1 MRGWAAIFICG
12 CAPLKRWSD
21 AMAVKAALAV
31 FLAATCAALTGGSAM
46 AADIDALWDYN
57 QPALSEARFREALKT
72 ESGDDALEL
81 ETQIARTFSL
91 RRDFTQAHAALDA
104 AQRRMTDKTRPAV
117 RVRYLL
123 ERGRAFRSAN
133 EAVKAKPLFLEAWQ
147 VADKEKLTLL
157 GIDAAHMM
165 GIIESGDEAQR
176 WNERAM
182 AAALSSNLPR
192 AIRWRGSL
200 ANNMG
205 HTERERGQLDA
216 AMKHFQASLTAFQL
230 TRSAS
235 QIRTAKWQIANV
247 MRLQKR
253 LDEALA
259 MQLAI
264 EIEAAAVNEPDGY
277 VFEEIAEI
285 YWLKNDAA
293 KAKAYFAKA
302 VETLGKE
309 AGFADNE
316 ADRLA
321 RMKQLAK

>member
-1 MRGWAAIFICG
+1 
-12 CAPLKRWSD
+12 
-21 AMAVKAALAV
+21 MAGRRVLSVAFVATLAWM
-31 FLAATCAALTGGSAM
+31 GGSAM
-46 AADIDALWDYN
+46 AADIDALWDYT
-57 QPALSEARFREALKT
+57 QPAASETRFREALKT

-91 RRDFTQAHAALDA
+91 RSDFAQAHALLDA
-104 AQRRMTDKTRPAV
+104 VQRRMSETTRPAA

-123 ERGRAFRSAN
+123 ERGRTHRAAN
-133 EAVKAKPLFLEAWQ
+133 ESSKARPLFIEAWQ
-147 VADKEKLTLL
+147 IAEREKLTLL
-157 GIDAAHMM
+157 AIDAAHMM

-182 AAALSSNLPR
+182 AQATASLAPR

-205 HTERERGQLDA
+205 HTERERGNLDTA
-216 AMKHFQASLTAFQL
+216 LKHFQASLTAFQL
-230 TRSAS
+230 TRSAV

-253 LDEALA
+253 YDEALA

-264 EIEAAAVNEPDGY
+264 EAEAAEAAAPDGY

-285 YWLKNDAA
+285 HLLKSEPA
-293 KAKAYFAKA
+293 KAKPYFAKA
-302 VETLGKE
+302 AE
-309 AGFADNE
+309 ALSKDTWFAENE
-316 ADRLA
+316 GDRLA
-321 RMKQLAK
+321 RLRQLAK

>member
-1 MRGWAAIFICG
+1 
-12 CAPLKRWSD
+12 
-21 AMAVKAALAV
+21 MAGKQEHSLRAVLAT
-31 FLAATCAALTGGSAM
+31 LALTGGSAM

-57 QPALSEARFREALKT
+57 QPAVSETRFRDALKA

-91 RRDFTQAHAALDA
+91 RREFTQAHAMLDTV
-104 AQRRMTDKTRPAV
+104 QRRMSEKTRPTV

-123 ERGRAFRSAN
+123 ERGRTFRSAN
-133 EAVKAKPLFLEAWQ
+133 QAVKARPLFLEAWQ
-147 VADKEKLTLL
+147 IGDREKLTLL
-157 GIDAAHMM
+157 AIDAAHMM
-165 GIIESGDEAQR
+165 GIVETGDEAQR

-182 AAALSSNLPR
+182 ALAMSSNVPR

-205 HTERERGQLDA
+205 HTERERGNLDA
-216 AMKHFQASLTAFQL
+216 AMKYFQTSLTAFQL

-247 MRLQKR
+247 MRMQKR
-253 LDEALA
+253 YDEALA
-259 MQLAI
+259 LQLVI
-264 EIEAAAVNEPDGY
+264 ETEAAEAAEPDGY

-285 YWLKNDAA
+285 YLVKNEPA
-293 KAKAYFAKA
+293 KAKPYFAKA
-302 VETLGKE
+302 VDALSKDTW
-309 AGFADNE
+309 FADNE
-316 ADRLA
+316 GDRLA

>member
-1 MRGWAAIFICG
+1 MAGKR
-12 CAPLKRWSD
+12 APSLRRIVS
-21 AMAVKAALAV
+21 ALLLLGAE
-31 FLAATCAALTGGSAM
+31 AM

-57 QPALSEARFREALKT
+57 APAVSETRFRDALKT

-91 RRDFTQAHAALDA
+91 RREITQAHALLDA
-104 AQRRMTDKTRPAV
+104 VQRRMSEKTRPAV

-123 ERGRAFRSAN
+123 ERGRTFRSAN
-133 EAVKAKPLFLEAWQ
+133 EAAKARPLFLEAWQ
-147 VADKEKLTLL
+147 IADREKLTLL
-157 GIDAAHMM
+157 AIDAGHMM
-165 GIIESGDEAQR
+165 GIVEASDEAQR

-182 AAALSSNLPR
+182 ALAMSSNVPR

-205 HTERERGQLDA
+205 HTERERGNLDA

-247 MRLQKR
+247 MRMQKR
-253 LDEALA
+253 YDEALA
-259 MQLAI
+259 MQLV
-264 EIEAAAVNEPDGY
+264 IEAEAAEAAEPDGY

-285 YWLKNDAA
+285 YLVKNDPA
-293 KAKAYFAKA
+293 KAKPYFAKA
-302 VETLGKE
+302 VEALSKDSW
-309 AGFADNE
+309 FAENE
-316 ADRLA
+316 GDRLA
-321 RMKQLAK
+321 RMRQLAK

>member
-1 MRGWAAIFICG
+1 MAGKR
-12 CAPLKRWSD
+12 APSLRHI
-21 AMAVKAALAV
+21 VLALLLLGAE
-31 FLAATCAALTGGSAM
+31 AM

-57 QPALSEARFREALKT
+57 APAVSETRFRDALKT

-91 RRDFTQAHAALDA
+91 RREFTQAHALLDA
-104 AQRRMTDKTRPAV
+104 VQRRMSVKTRPAV

-123 ERGRAFRSAN
+123 ERGRTFRSAN
-133 EAVKAKPLFLEAWQ
+133 EAAKARPLFLEAWQ
-147 VADKEKLTLL
+147 IADREKLTLL
-157 GIDAAHMM
+157 AIDAGHMM
-165 GIIESGDEAQR
+165 GIVEASDEAQR

-182 AAALSSNLPR
+182 ALAMSSNVPR

-205 HTERERGQLDA
+205 HTERERGNLDA

-247 MRLQKR
+247 MRMQKR
-253 LDEALA
+253 YDEALA
-259 MQLAI
+259 MQLV
-264 EIEAAAVNEPDGY
+264 IEAEAAEAAEPDGY

-285 YWLKNDAA
+285 YLVKNDPA
-293 KAKAYFAKA
+293 KAKPYFAKA
-302 VETLGKE
+302 VEALSKDSW
-309 AGFADNE
+309 FAENE
-316 ADRLA
+316 GDRLA
-321 RMKQLAK
+321 RMRQLAK

>member
-1 MRGWAAIFICG
+1 MAGKR
-12 CAPLKRWSD
+12 APSLRRIVS
-21 AMAVKAALAV
+21 ALLLLGAE
-31 FLAATCAALTGGSAM
+31 AM

-57 QPALSEARFREALKT
+57 APAVSETRFRDALKT

-91 RRDFTQAHAALDA
+91 RREITQAHALLDA
-104 AQRRMTDKTRPAV
+104 VQRRMSVKTRPAV

-123 ERGRAFRSAN
+123 ERGRTFRSAN
-133 EAVKAKPLFLEAWQ
+133 EAAKARPLFLEAWQ
-147 VADKEKLTLL
+147 IADREKLTLL
-157 GIDAAHMM
+157 AIDAGHMM
-165 GIIESGDEAQR
+165 GIVEAGDEAQR

-182 AAALSSNLPR
+182 ALAMSSNVPR

-205 HTERERGQLDA
+205 HTERERGNLDA

-247 MRLQKR
+247 MRMQKR
-253 LDEALA
+253 VDEALT
-259 MQLAI
+259 MQLV
-264 EIEAAAVNEPDGY
+264 IEAEAAEAAEPDGY

-285 YWLKNDAA
+285 YLVKNDPA
-293 KAKAYFAKA
+293 KAKPYFAKA
-302 VETLGKE
+302 VEALSKDSW
-309 AGFADNE
+309 FAENE
-316 ADRLA
+316 GDRLA
-321 RMKQLAK
+321 RMRQLAK

>member
-1 MRGWAAIFICG
+1 MAG
-12 CAPLKRWSD
+12 KREPKLRWI
-21 AMAVKAALAV
+21 AVAL
-31 FLAATCAALTGGSAM
+31 FLMGSEVM

-57 QPALSEARFREALKT
+57 QPAVSETRFRDALKT

-81 ETQIARTFSL
+81 ETQLARTFSL
-91 RRDFTQAHAALDA
+91 RREFTQAHALLDTV
-104 AQRRMTDKTRPAV
+104 QRRMSEKTRPAV

-123 ERGRAFRSAN
+123 ERGRTFRSAN
-133 EAVKAKPLFLEAWQ
+133 EAVKARPLLLEAWQ
-147 VADKEKLTLL
+147 IADREKLTLL
-157 GIDAAHMM
+157 AIDAAHMM
-165 GIIESGDEAQR
+165 GIVEAGDEAQR

-182 AAALSSNLPR
+182 ALAMSSNMPR

-205 HTERERGQLDA
+205 HTERERGNLDA

-247 MRLQKR
+247 MRMLKR
-253 LDEALA
+253 YDEALA

-264 EIEAAAVNEPDGY
+264 EIEAAEAAEPDGY

-285 YWLKNDAA
+285 YLVKNEPA
-293 KAKAYFAKA
+293 KAKPYFAKA
-302 VETLGKE
+302 VEALSKD
-309 AGFADNE
+309 AWFAENDN
-316 ADRLA
+316 DRLA
-321 RMKQLAK
+321 RMKQLAR